1 MDALGEAGLEDL
13 GLQAPL
19 HKVLELEREH
29 VVEAHARL
37 VEHADPDQPTDQR
50 VALEQPLRV
59 LLVELEQLTRR
70 ATDLGQREGDPP
82 DLPLVPQAVLA
93 RELELGVETG
103 RWAGSGLLD
112 MTEAARGGCSGRE
125 RHVQRANAP
134 SYGRRGTLYTFDL
147 LRATDGM
154 LRRGSAQFRQE
165 Q

>member
-1 MDALGEAGLEDL
+1 VDALGEAGLEDL

-37 VEHADPDQPTDQR
+37 VEHADPDQPPDQR

-103 RWAGSGLLD
+103 RWAGSAERRL
-112 MTEAARGGCSGRE
+112 AASEGGSRPE
-125 RHVQRANAP
+125 SQRQWRTSNAP

-154 LRRGSAQFRQE
+154 LRRGSAQFKLER
-165 Q
+165 